1 MIETKARIVRITDG
15 TAWVAPT
22 EDSGCGGC
30 GSRSS
35 CAVSGLAKYF
45 SSHQKLVPVPCDA
58 NAKPGD
64 ELTVAVSEGE
74 LLKAG
79 ILAYLLPA
87 VFGLVAA
94 AYAAAN
100 GYGDAGSV
108 AGMAGGVALG
118 LLVSRLTA
126 RKARLRIGR
135 GHSHSICQGDLS

>member
-1 MIETKARIVRITDG
+1 MIETRTRIVSISNG

-45 SSHQKLVPVPCDA
+45 SRHQKLVPVPCHA
-58 NAKPGD
+58 GARPGE
-64 ELTVAVSEGE
+64 ELVVAVSEGE

-79 ILAYLLPA
+79 LMAYLLPA
-87 VFGLVAA
+87 GLGVAGAAWAA
-94 AYAAAN
+94 AS
-100 GYGDAGSV
+100 GLGDPGAV

-118 LLVSRLTA
+118 LLVARLLS
-126 RKARLRIGR
+126 RKARLRIGKNTN
-135 GHSHSICQGDLS
+135 SHSQGDMQ

>member
-1 MIETKARIVRITDG
+1 MIETKARIVRISDG
-15 TAWVAPT
+15 TAWVAAT

-45 SSHQKLVPVPCDA
+45 SHRQKLVPVPCDA
-58 NAKPGD
+58 DAKPGE

-79 ILAYLLPA
+79 LMAYLLPT
-87 VFGLVAA
+87 VLGVAGA
-94 AYAAAN
+94 GYAAAN

-108 AGMAGGVALG
+108 AGMAAGVALG
-118 LLVSRLTA
+118 LFLSRLLS
-126 RKARLRIGR
+126 RKARLRVGR
-135 GHSHSICQGDLS
+135 HPHSICQGDLS